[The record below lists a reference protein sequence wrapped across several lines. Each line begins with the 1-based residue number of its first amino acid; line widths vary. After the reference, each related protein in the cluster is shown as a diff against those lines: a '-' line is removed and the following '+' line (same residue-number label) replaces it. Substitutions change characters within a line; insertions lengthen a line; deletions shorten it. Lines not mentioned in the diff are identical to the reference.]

1 MQMTENTK
9 INSEYK
15 QIIKEALSALNKKNM
30 ALILHGVSFPS
41 LKGENTG
48 FGTYNS
54 NGAKALMNFAGDMFN
69 AIQLGPNGKTKT
81 SDSSP
86 YTGTVFSQNP
96 LFLDLPSLATNEYDN
111 LLSAVTLEKIVHE
124 NPNLYENKAAYVY
137 SIETL
142 DIVMNEVY
150 ENFKINAS
158 TKLKE
163 DFEKFKEENAYWL
176 DKDALYEAF
185 SLENNSDYWPQWNNE
200 LDRDIFSTWDRN
212 KADARIAEISEK
224 YADVIAKYKLAQFL
238 TAIQSEKTRKYA
250 ASHNLK
256 MIADRQVAFSDRDNW
271 AYKALFLDGW
281 CLGCPPDYFSKD
293 GQAWGFSVVD
303 PEKMFNEDGSL
314 GEAGELLYKLYLKM
328 FKENPGGVRIDH
340 TVGLIDPWVYKKGA
354 LPKIEEGAGRLY
366 SSPFHPELKKY
377 SIARED
383 DTNPEVEPDKE
394 KWIKKLDDWQIEKYG
409 RTIEKIVIAAAIEAG
424 LDKNAIVAE
433 DLGTLTYPVVKV
445 MEKYA
450 LAGMKLVQFVVAE
463 EKDHAYRCCNITEN
477 SWAMV
482 GTHDNEPIR
491 MWAQSMIGKPELTPH
506 VDNLMEDLYKGVPN
520 YDEIKEKLYTDDKF
534 LAFSKLVEIFA
545 AKNENVQIFFTDFFG
560 INEVY
565 NRPGTSGDPNWTL
578 RLPGNFEELYEKN
591 LSSGD
596 ALNLP
601 LALIYAIKAR
611 GADFAANNSELISKL
626 EKIA

>member
-1 MQMTENTK
+1 MQTTDKK
-9 INSEYK
+9 INSSYK
-15 QIIKEALSALNKKNM
+15 QIVKEALGALNKKNM

-41 LKGENTG
+41 LLNENTG

-54 NGAKALMNFAGDMFN
+54 NGAKELMDFAGGMFN
-69 AIQLGPNGKTKT
+69 AIQLGPNGKTKP

-96 LFLDLPSLATNEYDN
+96 LFMDLISLTTPEYDN
-111 LLSAVTLEKIVHE
+111 LLSAVTLEKIVKD
-124 NPNLYENKAAYVY
+124 NPKLYENKAAYTY
-137 SIETL
+137 SIDVLNE
-142 DIVMNEVY
+142 VMDEVY
-150 ENFKINAS
+150 ENYKLNAS
-158 TKLKE
+158 DKMKE
-163 DFEKFKEENAYWL
+163 DFEKFKTENAFWL
-176 DKDALYEAF
+176 DNDALYEAF
-185 SLENNSDYWPQWNNE
+185 TLEHGSDYWPQWENE
-200 LDRDIFSTWDRN
+200 LDRDLFSTWDRD
-212 KADARIAEISEK
+212 KANARIKEITEK
-224 YADVIAKYKLAQFL
+224 YADVIGKYKLAQFI
-238 TAIQSEKTRKYA
+238 TAQQSEKTRQYA
-250 ASHNLK
+250 KDRGLK

-271 AYKALFLDGW
+271 AYKSLFLDGW

-314 GEAGELLYKLYLKM
+314 AEAGELLYKLYLKM

-354 LPKIEEGAGRLY
+354 LPKVEEGAGRLY

-383 DTNPEVEPDKE
+383 DTNNGVEPDKE
-394 KWIKKLDDWQIEKYG
+394 KWITKLDDEQISRYG
-409 RTIEKIVIAAAIEAG
+409 RTIEKIVIAAAKEAG
-424 LDKNAIVAE
+424 LDKDAIVAE
-433 DLGTLTYPVVKV
+433 DLGTLTYPVVRV
-445 MEKYA
+445 MEKYE

-491 MWAQSMIGKPELTPH
+491 MWAQSMMGKAELTPH
-506 VDNLMEDLYKGVPN
+506 VDNLMDDLYANAENRDAVR
-520 YDEIKEKLYTDDKF
+520 ERLYTDDKF

-578 RLPGNFEELYEKN
+578 RLPDHFEEFYERR
-591 LSSGD
+591 LESGD

-611 GADFAANNSELISKL
+611 GNDFAAQNAELIKKL
-626 EKIA
+626 ESIA

>member
-1 MQMTENTK
+1 M
-9 INSEYK
+9 
-15 QIIKEALSALNKKNM
+15 
-30 ALILHGVSFPS
+30 
-41 LKGENTG
+41 
-48 FGTYNS
+48 
-54 NGAKALMNFAGDMFN
+54 
-69 AIQLGPNGKTKT
+69 
-81 SDSSP
+81 
-86 YTGTVFSQNP
+86 
-96 LFLDLPSLATNEYDN
+96 
-111 LLSAVTLEKIVHE
+111 TLEKIVKE
-124 NPNLYENKAAYVY
+124 NPKLYENKAAYTY
-137 SIETL
+137 SIDVLNE
-142 DIVMNEVY
+142 VMDEVY
-150 ENFKINAS
+150 ENFKLNAS
-158 TKLKE
+158 GKMKE
-163 DFEKFKEENAYWL
+163 DFEKFKTENSFWL
-176 DKDALYEAF
+176 DNDALYEAF
-185 SLENNSDYWPQWNNE
+185 TLEHGSDYWPQWENE
-200 LDRDIFSTWDRN
+200 LDRDLFSTWDRN
-212 KADARIAEISEK
+212 KAETRIKEISEK
-224 YADVIAKYKLAQFL
+224 YNDVIEKYKLAQFI
-238 TAIQSEKTRKYA
+238 TAMQSEKTRKYA
-250 ASHNLK
+250 KEHGLK

-271 AYKALFLDGW
+271 AYKSLFLDGW

-303 PEKMFNEDGSL
+303 PEKMFKEDGSL

-340 TVGLIDPWVYKKGA
+340 TVGLIDPWVYKKGC

-383 DTNPEVEPDKE
+383 DTNNEVEPDKE
-394 KWIKKLDDWQIEKYG
+394 KWIKKLDDEQISRYG
-409 RTIEKIVIAAAIEAG
+409 RTIEKIVIAAAKEAG
-424 LDKNAIVAE
+424 LNKDAIVAE
-433 DLGTLTYPVVKV
+433 DLGTLTYPVVRV
-445 MEKYA
+445 MEKYQ

-506 VDNLMEDLYKGVPN
+506 VDNLMDDLYANVENK
-520 YDEIKEKLYTDDKF
+520 DEIREKLYTDDKF

-578 RLPGNFEELYEKN
+578 RLPDHFEEFYERR
-591 LSSGD
+591 LETGD

-611 GADFAANNSELISKL
+611 GNDFAAQNADLIKKL
-626 EKIA
+626 ESIV

>member
-1 MQMTENTK
+1 MQTTDKK
-9 INSEYK
+9 INSSYK
-15 QIIKEALSALNKKNM
+15 QIVKEALGALNKKNM

-41 LKGENTG
+41 LLNENTG

-54 NGAKALMNFAGDMFN
+54 NGAKELMDFAGGMFN
-69 AIQLGPNGKTKT
+69 AIQLGPNGKTKP

-96 LFLDLPSLATNEYDN
+96 LFMDLISLTTPEYDN
-111 LLSAVTLEKIVHE
+111 LLSAVTLEKIVKD
-124 NPNLYENKAAYVY
+124 NPKLYENKAAYTY
-137 SIETL
+137 SIDVLNE
-142 DIVMNEVY
+142 VMDEVY
-150 ENFKINAS
+150 ENYKLNAS
-158 TKLKE
+158 DKMKE
-163 DFEKFKEENAYWL
+163 DFEKFKTENAFWL
-176 DKDALYEAF
+176 DNDALYEAF
-185 SLENNSDYWPQWNNE
+185 TLEHGSDYWPQWENE
-200 LDRDIFSTWDRN
+200 LDRDLFSTWDRD
-212 KADARIAEISEK
+212 KANARIKEITEK
-224 YADVIAKYKLAQFL
+224 YADVIGKYKLAQFI
-238 TAIQSEKTRKYA
+238 TAQQSEKTRQYA
-250 ASHNLK
+250 KEHGLK

-271 AYKALFLDGW
+271 AYKSLFLDGW

-293 GQAWGFSVVD
+293 GLAWGFSVVD

-314 GEAGELLYKLYLKM
+314 AEAGELLYKLYLKM

-354 LPKIEEGAGRLY
+354 LPKVEEGAGRLY

-383 DTNPEVEPDKE
+383 DTNNGVEPDKE
-394 KWIKKLDDWQIEKYG
+394 KWITKLDDEQISRYG
-409 RTIEKIVIAAAIEAG
+409 RTIEKIVIAAAKEAG
-424 LDKNAIVAE
+424 LDKDAIVAE
-433 DLGTLTYPVVKV
+433 DLGTLTYPVVRV
-445 MEKYA
+445 MEKYQ

-491 MWAQSMIGKPELTPH
+491 MWAQSMMGKAELTPH
-506 VDNLMEDLYKGVPN
+506 VDNLMDDLYAN
-520 YDEIKEKLYTDDKF
+520 AENRDATRERLYTDDKF

-578 RLPGNFEELYEKN
+578 RLPDHFEEFYERR
-591 LSSGD
+591 LESGD

-611 GADFAANNSELISKL
+611 GNDFAAQNAELIKKL
-626 EKIA
+626 ESIA

>member
-1 MQMTENTK
+1 MQTTDKK
-9 INSEYK
+9 INSNYK
-15 QIIKEALSALNKKNM
+15 EIVKEGLAALNKKNM

-41 LKGENTG
+41 LLNENTG

-54 NGAKALMNFAGDMFN
+54 NGAKELMDFAGGMFN
-69 AIQLGPNGKTKT
+69 AIQLGPNGKTKP

-96 LFLDLPSLATNEYDN
+96 LFMDLISLTTPEYDN
-111 LLSAVTLEKIVHE
+111 LLSAVTLEKIVKE
-124 NPNLYENKAAYVY
+124 NPKLYENRAAYTY
-137 SIETL
+137 SIDVL
-142 DIVMNEVY
+142 NSVMDEVY
-150 ENFKINAS
+150 ENFKLNAS
-158 TKLKE
+158 GKMKE
-163 DFEKFKEENAYWL
+163 DFEKFKEENSFWL
-176 DKDALYEAF
+176 DNDALYEAF
-185 SLENNSDYWPQWNNE
+185 TLEHGSDYWPQWENE
-200 LDRDIFSTWDRN
+200 LDRDLFSTWDRE
-212 KADARIAEISEK
+212 KAEARIKEISEK
-224 YADVIAKYKLAQFL
+224 YADVIAKYKLAQFI
-238 TAIQSEKTRKYA
+238 TAKQSEKTRAYA
-250 ASHNLK
+250 KEKGLK

-271 AYKALFLDGW
+271 AYKSLFLEGW

-314 GEAGELLYKLYLKM
+314 GEAGKLLYKLYLKM

-340 TVGLIDPWVYKKGA
+340 TVGLIDPWVYKKGN
-354 LPKIEEGAGRLY
+354 LPKVEEGAGRLY

-383 DTNPEVEPDKE
+383 DTNNQVEPDKE
-394 KWIKKLDDWQIEKYG
+394 KWISKLDDKQVEMYG
-409 RTIEKIVIAAAIEAG
+409 RTIEKIVIGAAKEAG
-424 LDKNAIVAE
+424 LDKDAIVAE
-433 DLGTLTYPVVKV
+433 DLGTLTYPVVRV
-445 MEKYA
+445 MEKYQ

-491 MWAQSMIGKPELTPH
+491 MWAQSMIGKPELTEH
-506 VDNLMEDLYKGVPN
+506 VNNLMDDLYANVEN
-520 YDEIKEKLYTDDKF
+520 RDETRQRLYTDDKF

-578 RLPGNFEELYEKN
+578 RLPDHFEEFYERR
-591 LSSGD
+591 LETGD

-611 GADFAANNSELISKL
+611 GNDFASQNAELIKKL
-626 EKIA
+626 ESIA

>member
-366 SSPFHPELKKY
+366 SSPFRPELKKY

-578 RLPGNFEELYEKN
+578 RLPGNFEELYERN

-626 EKIA
+626 ENIA

>member
-1 MQMTENTK
+1 MQTTNKK
-9 INSEYK
+9 INSSYK
-15 QIIKEALSALNKKNM
+15 ETVKEALSALNKKNM

-41 LKGENTG
+41 LLNENTG

-54 NGAKALMNFAGDMFN
+54 NGAKELMNFAGGMFN
-69 AIQLGPNGKTKT
+69 AIQLGPNGKTKP

-96 LFLDLPSLATNEYDN
+96 LFMDLISLTTPEYDN
-111 LLSAVTLEKIVHE
+111 LLSAVTLEKIVKE
-124 NPNLYENKAAYVY
+124 NPKLYENKAAYTY
-137 SIETL
+137 SIDVLNE
-142 DIVMNEVY
+142 VMDEVY
-150 ENFKINAS
+150 ENFKLNAS
-158 TKLKE
+158 GKMKE
-163 DFEKFKEENAYWL
+163 DFEKFKTENSFWL
-176 DKDALYEAF
+176 DNDALYEAF
-185 SLENNSDYWPQWNNE
+185 TLEHGSDYWPQWENE
-200 LDRDIFSTWDRN
+200 LDRDLFSTWDRN
-212 KADARIAEISEK
+212 KAETRIKEISEK
-224 YADVIAKYKLAQFL
+224 YNDVIEKYKLAQFI
-238 TAIQSEKTRKYA
+238 TAMQSEKTRKYA
-250 ASHNLK
+250 KEHGLK

-271 AYKALFLDGW
+271 AYKSLFLDGW

-303 PEKMFNEDGSL
+303 PEKMFKEDGSL

-340 TVGLIDPWVYKKGA
+340 TVGLIDPWVYKKGC

-383 DTNPEVEPDKE
+383 DTNTEVEPDKE
-394 KWIKKLDDWQIEKYG
+394 KWIKKLDDEQISRYG
-409 RTIEKIVIAAAIEAG
+409 RTIEKIVIAAAKEAG
-424 LDKNAIVAE
+424 LNKDAIVAE
-433 DLGTLTYPVVKV
+433 DLGTLTYPVVRV
-445 MEKYA
+445 MEKYQ

-506 VDNLMEDLYKGVPN
+506 VDNLMDDLYANVENK
-520 YDEIKEKLYTDDKF
+520 DEIREKLYTDDKF

-578 RLPGNFEELYEKN
+578 RLPDHFEEFYERR
-591 LSSGD
+591 LETGD

-611 GADFAANNSELISKL
+611 GNDFAAQNADLIKKL
-626 EKIA
+626 ESIV

>member
-1 MQMTENTK
+1 MQTTNKK
-9 INSEYK
+9 INSSYK
-15 QIIKEALSALNKKNM
+15 ETVKEALSALNKKNM

-41 LKGENTG
+41 LLNENTG

-54 NGAKALMNFAGDMFN
+54 NGAKELMNFAGGMFN
-69 AIQLGPNGKTKT
+69 AIQLGPNGKTKP

-96 LFLDLPSLATNEYDN
+96 LFMDLISLTTPEYDN
-111 LLSAVTLEKIVHE
+111 LLSAVTLEKIVKE
-124 NPNLYENKAAYVY
+124 NPKLYENKAAYTY
-137 SIETL
+137 SIDVLNE
-142 DIVMNEVY
+142 VMDEVY
-150 ENFKINAS
+150 ENFKLNAS
-158 TKLKE
+158 GKMKE
-163 DFEKFKEENAYWL
+163 DFEKFKTENSFWL
-176 DKDALYEAF
+176 YNDALYEAF
-185 SLENNSDYWPQWNNE
+185 TLEHGSDYWPQWENE
-200 LDRDIFSTWDRN
+200 LDRDLFSTWDRN
-212 KADARIAEISEK
+212 KAETRIKEISEK
-224 YADVIAKYKLAQFL
+224 YNDVIEKYKLAQFI
-238 TAIQSEKTRKYA
+238 TAMQSEKTRKYA
-250 ASHNLK
+250 KEHGLK

-271 AYKALFLDGW
+271 AYKSLFLDGW

-303 PEKMFNEDGSL
+303 PEKMFKEDGSL

-340 TVGLIDPWVYKKGA
+340 TVGLIDPWVYKKGC

-383 DTNPEVEPDKE
+383 DTNNEVEPDKE
-394 KWIKKLDDWQIEKYG
+394 KWIKKLDDEQISRYG
-409 RTIEKIVIAAAIEAG
+409 RTIEKIVIAAAKEAG
-424 LDKNAIVAE
+424 LNKDAIVAE
-433 DLGTLTYPVVKV
+433 DLGTLTYPVVRV
-445 MEKYA
+445 MEKYQ

-506 VDNLMEDLYKGVPN
+506 VDNLMDDLYANVENK
-520 YDEIKEKLYTDDKF
+520 DEIREKLYTDDKF

-578 RLPGNFEELYEKN
+578 RLPDHFEEFYERR
-591 LSSGD
+591 LETGD

-611 GADFAANNSELISKL
+611 GNDFAAQNADLTKKL
-626 EKIA
+626 ESIV

>member
-1 MQMTENTK
+1 MQTTDKK
-9 INSEYK
+9 INSSYK
-15 QIIKEALSALNKKNM
+15 QIVKEALGALNKKNM

-41 LKGENTG
+41 LLNENTG

-54 NGAKALMNFAGDMFN
+54 NGAKELMDFAGGMFN
-69 AIQLGPNGKTKT
+69 AIQLGPNGKTKP

-96 LFLDLPSLATNEYDN
+96 LFMDLISLTTPEYDN
-111 LLSAVTLEKIVHE
+111 LLSAVTLEKIVKD
-124 NPNLYENKAAYVY
+124 NPKLYENKAAYTY
-137 SIETL
+137 SIDVLNE
-142 DIVMNEVY
+142 VMDEVY
-150 ENFKINAS
+150 ENYKLNAS
-158 TKLKE
+158 DKMKE
-163 DFEKFKEENAYWL
+163 DFEKFKTENAFWL
-176 DKDALYEAF
+176 DNDALYEAF
-185 SLENNSDYWPQWNNE
+185 TLEHGSDYWPQWENE
-200 LDRDIFSTWDRN
+200 LDRDLFSTWDRD
-212 KADARIAEISEK
+212 KANARIKEITEK
-224 YADVIAKYKLAQFL
+224 YADVIGKYKLAQFI
-238 TAIQSEKTRKYA
+238 TAQQSEKTRQYA
-250 ASHNLK
+250 KEHGLK

-271 AYKALFLDGW
+271 AYKSLFLDGW

-354 LPKIEEGAGRLY
+354 LPKVEEGAGRLY

-383 DTNPEVEPDKE
+383 DTNNGVEPDKE
-394 KWIKKLDDWQIEKYG
+394 KWITKLDDEQISRYG
-409 RTIEKIVIAAAIEAG
+409 RTIEKIVIAAAKEAG
-424 LDKNAIVAE
+424 LDKDAIVAE
-433 DLGTLTYPVVKV
+433 DLGTLTYPVVRV
-445 MEKYA
+445 MEKYE

-491 MWAQSMIGKPELTPH
+491 MWAQSMMGKAELTPH
-506 VDNLMEDLYKGVPN
+506 VDNLMDDLYANAENRDAVR
-520 YDEIKEKLYTDDKF
+520 ERLYTDDKF

-578 RLPGNFEELYEKN
+578 RLPDHFEEFYERR
-591 LSSGD
+591 LESGD

-611 GADFAANNSELISKL
+611 GNDFAAQNAELIKKL
-626 EKIA
+626 ESIA

>member
-1 MQMTENTK
+1 MQTTDKK
-9 INSEYK
+9 INSSYK
-15 QIIKEALSALNKKNM
+15 QTVKEALAALNKKNM

-41 LKGENTG
+41 LLNENTG

-54 NGAKALMNFAGDMFN
+54 NGAKELMDFAGGMFD
-69 AIQLGPNGKTKT
+69 AIQLGPNGKTKP

-96 LFLDLPSLATNEYDN
+96 LFMDLISLTTPEYDN
-111 LLSAVTLEKIVHE
+111 LLSAVTLEKIVKE
-124 NPNLYENKAAYVY
+124 NPKLYENRAAYTY
-137 SIETL
+137 SIDVL
-142 DIVMNEVY
+142 NSVMDEVY
-150 ENFKINAS
+150 ENFELNAS
-158 TKLKE
+158 GKMKE
-163 DFEKFKEENAYWL
+163 DFEKFKQDNAFWL
-176 DKDALYEAF
+176 DNDALYEAF
-185 SLENNSDYWPQWNNE
+185 TLEHGSDYWPQWENE
-200 LDRDIFSTWDRN
+200 LDRDLFSTWDKE
-212 KADARIAEISEK
+212 KANARIKEISEK
-224 YADVIAKYKLAQFL
+224 YADTIAKYKLAQFI
-238 TAIQSEKTRKYA
+238 TAKQSEKTREYA
-250 ASHNLK
+250 KSKGLK

-271 AYKALFLDGW
+271 AYKSLFLEGW

-314 GEAGELLYKLYLKM
+314 GEAGKLLYKLYLKM

-340 TVGLIDPWVYKKGA
+340 TVGLIDPWVYKQGA

-383 DTNPEVEPDKE
+383 DTNNQVEPDKE
-394 KWIKKLDDWQIEKYG
+394 KWITKLDEEQVSRYG
-409 RTIEKIVIAAAIEAG
+409 RTIEKIVIAAAKEAG
-424 LDKNAIVAE
+424 LDKDAIVAE
-433 DLGTLTYPVVKV
+433 DLGTLTYPVVRV
-445 MEKYA
+445 MEKYQ

-506 VDNLMEDLYKGVPN
+506 VDNLMDDLYANAENRDAVR
-520 YDEIKEKLYTDDKF
+520 ERLYTDDKF

-578 RLPGNFEELYEKN
+578 RLPDHFEEFYERK
-591 LSSGD
+591 LEAGD

-611 GADFAANNSELISKL
+611 GNEFAAQNAELIKKL
-626 EKIA
+626 EAIA

>member
-1 MQMTENTK
+1 MQTTNKK
-9 INSEYK
+9 INSSYK
-15 QIIKEALSALNKKNM
+15 ETVKEALSALNKKNM

-41 LKGENTG
+41 LLNENTG

-54 NGAKALMNFAGDMFN
+54 NGAKELMNFAGGMFN
-69 AIQLGPNGKTKT
+69 AIQLGPNGKTKP

-96 LFLDLPSLATNEYDN
+96 LFMDLISLTTPEYDN
-111 LLSAVTLEKIVHE
+111 LLSAVTLEKIVKE
-124 NPNLYENKAAYVY
+124 NPKLYENKAAYTY
-137 SIETL
+137 SIDVLNE
-142 DIVMNEVY
+142 VMDEVY
-150 ENFKINAS
+150 ENFKLNAS
-158 TKLKE
+158 GKMKE
-163 DFEKFKEENAYWL
+163 DFEKFKTENSFWL
-176 DKDALYEAF
+176 DNDALYEAF
-185 SLENNSDYWPQWNNE
+185 TLEHGSDYWPQWENE
-200 LDRDIFSTWDRN
+200 LDRDLFSTWDRN
-212 KADARIAEISEK
+212 KAETRIKEISEK
-224 YADVIAKYKLAQFL
+224 YNDVIEKYKLAQFI
-238 TAIQSEKTRKYA
+238 TAMQSEKTRKYA
-250 ASHNLK
+250 KEHGLK

-271 AYKALFLDGW
+271 AYKSLFLDGW
-281 CLGCPPDYFSKD
+281 GLGCPPDYFSKD

-303 PEKMFNEDGSL
+303 PEKMFKEDGSL

-340 TVGLIDPWVYKKGA
+340 TVGLIDPWVYKKGC

-383 DTNPEVEPDKE
+383 DTNNEVEPDKE
-394 KWIKKLDDWQIEKYG
+394 KWIKKLDDEQISRYG
-409 RTIEKIVIAAAIEAG
+409 RTIEKIVIAAAKEAG
-424 LDKNAIVAE
+424 LNKDAIVAE
-433 DLGTLTYPVVKV
+433 DLGTLTYPVVRV
-445 MEKYA
+445 MEKYQ

-506 VDNLMEDLYKGVPN
+506 VDNLMDDLYANVENK
-520 YDEIKEKLYTDDKF
+520 DEIREKLYTDDKF

-578 RLPGNFEELYEKN
+578 RLPDHFEEFYERR
-591 LSSGD
+591 LETGD

-611 GADFAANNSELISKL
+611 GNDFAAQNADLIKKL
-626 EKIA
+626 ESIV

>member
-1 MQMTENTK
+1 MQTTNKK
-9 INSEYK
+9 INSSYK
-15 QIIKEALSALNKKNM
+15 ETVKEALSALNKKNM

-41 LKGENTG
+41 LLNENTG

-54 NGAKALMNFAGDMFN
+54 NGAKELMNFAGGMFN
-69 AIQLGPNGKTKT
+69 AIQLGPNGKTKP

-96 LFLDLPSLATNEYDN
+96 LFMDLISLTTPEYDN
-111 LLSAVTLEKIVHE
+111 LLSAVTLEKIVKE
-124 NPNLYENKAAYVY
+124 NPKLYENKAAYTY
-137 SIETL
+137 SIDVLNE
-142 DIVMNEVY
+142 VMDEVY
-150 ENFKINAS
+150 ENFKLNAS
-158 TKLKE
+158 GKMKE
-163 DFEKFKEENAYWL
+163 DFEKFKTENSFWL
-176 DKDALYEAF
+176 DNDALYEAF
-185 SLENNSDYWPQWNNE
+185 TLEHGSDYWPQWENE
-200 LDRDIFSTWDRN
+200 LDRDLFSTWDRN
-212 KADARIAEISEK
+212 KAETRIKEISEK
-224 YADVIAKYKLAQFL
+224 YNDVIEKYKLAQFI
-238 TAIQSEKTRKYA
+238 TAMQSEKTRKYA
-250 ASHNLK
+250 KEHGLK

-271 AYKALFLDGW
+271 AYKSLFLDGW

-303 PEKMFNEDGSL
+303 PEKMFKEDGSL

-340 TVGLIDPWVYKKGA
+340 TVGLIDPWVYKKGC

-383 DTNPEVEPDKE
+383 DTNNEVEPEKE
-394 KWIKKLDDWQIEKYG
+394 KWIKKLDDEQISRYG
-409 RTIEKIVIAAAIEAG
+409 RTIEKIVIAAAKEAG
-424 LDKNAIVAE
+424 LNKDAIVAE
-433 DLGTLTYPVVKV
+433 DLGTLTYPVVRV
-445 MEKYA
+445 MEKYQ

-506 VDNLMEDLYKGVPN
+506 VDNLMDDLYANVENK
-520 YDEIKEKLYTDDKF
+520 DEIREKLYTDDKF

-578 RLPGNFEELYEKN
+578 RLPDHFEEFYERR
-591 LSSGD
+591 LETGD

-611 GADFAANNSELISKL
+611 GNDFAAQNADLIKKL
-626 EKIA
+626 ESIV

>member
-1 MQMTENTK
+1 MQTTNKK
-9 INSEYK
+9 INSSYK
-15 QIIKEALSALNKKNM
+15 ETVKEALSALNKKNM

-41 LKGENTG
+41 LLNENTG

-54 NGAKALMNFAGDMFN
+54 NGAKELMNFAGGMFN
-69 AIQLGPNGKTKT
+69 AIQLGPNGKTKP

-96 LFLDLPSLATNEYDN
+96 LFMDLISLTTPEYDN
-111 LLSAVTLEKIVHE
+111 LLSAVTLEKIVKE
-124 NPNLYENKAAYVY
+124 NPKLYENKAAYTY
-137 SIETL
+137 SIDVLNE
-142 DIVMNEVY
+142 VMDEVY
-150 ENFKINAS
+150 ENFKLNAS
-158 TKLKE
+158 GKMKE
-163 DFEKFKEENAYWL
+163 DFEKFKTENSFWL
-176 DKDALYEAF
+176 DNDALYEAF
-185 SLENNSDYWPQWNNE
+185 TLEHGSDYWPQWENE
-200 LDRDIFSTWDRN
+200 LDRDLFSTWDRN
-212 KADARIAEISEK
+212 KAETRIKEISEK
-224 YADVIAKYKLAQFL
+224 YNDVIEKYKLAQFI
-238 TAIQSEKTRKYA
+238 TAMQSEKTRKYA
-250 ASHNLK
+250 KEHGLK

-271 AYKALFLDGW
+271 AYKSLFLDGW

-303 PEKMFNEDGSL
+303 PEKMFKEDGSL

-340 TVGLIDPWVYKKGA
+340 TVGLIDPWVYKKGC

-383 DTNPEVEPDKE
+383 DTNNEVEPDKE
-394 KWIKKLDDWQIEKYG
+394 KWIKKLDDEQISRYG
-409 RTIEKIVIAAAIEAG
+409 RTIEKIVIAAAKEAG
-424 LDKNAIVAE
+424 LNKDAIVAE
-433 DLGTLTYPVVKV
+433 DLGTLTYPVVRV
-445 MEKYA
+445 MEKYQ

-477 SWAMV
+477 SWAMA

-506 VDNLMEDLYKGVPN
+506 VDNLMDDLYANVENK
-520 YDEIKEKLYTDDKF
+520 DEIREKLYTDDKF

-578 RLPGNFEELYEKN
+578 RLPDHFEEFYERR
-591 LSSGD
+591 LETGD

-611 GADFAANNSELISKL
+611 GNDFAAQNADLIKKL
-626 EKIA
+626 ESIV

>member
-1 MQMTENTK
+1 MQTTDKK
-9 INSEYK
+9 INSSYK
-15 QIIKEALSALNKKNM
+15 QIVKEALGALNKKNM

-41 LKGENTG
+41 LLNENTG

-54 NGAKALMNFAGDMFN
+54 NGAKELMDFAGGMFN
-69 AIQLGPNGKTKT
+69 AIQLGPNGKTKP

-96 LFLDLPSLATNEYDN
+96 LFMDLISLTTPEYDN
-111 LLSAVTLEKIVHE
+111 LLSAVTLEKIVKD
-124 NPNLYENKAAYVY
+124 NPKLYENKAAYTY
-137 SIETL
+137 SIDVLNE
-142 DIVMNEVY
+142 VMDEVY
-150 ENFKINAS
+150 ENYKLNAS
-158 TKLKE
+158 DKMKE
-163 DFEKFKEENAYWL
+163 DFEKFKTENAFWL
-176 DKDALYEAF
+176 DNDALYEAF
-185 SLENNSDYWPQWNNE
+185 TLEHGSDYWPQWENE
-200 LDRDIFSTWDRN
+200 LDRDLFSTWDRD
-212 KADARIAEISEK
+212 KANARIKEITEK
-224 YADVIAKYKLAQFL
+224 YADVIGKYKLAQFI
-238 TAIQSEKTRKYA
+238 TAQQSEKTRQYA
-250 ASHNLK
+250 KEHGLK

-271 AYKALFLDGW
+271 AYKSLFLDGW

-340 TVGLIDPWVYKKGA
+340 TVGLIDPWVYKKGS
-354 LPKIEEGAGRLY
+354 LPKVEEGAGRLY

-383 DTNPEVEPDKE
+383 DTNNGVEPDKE
-394 KWIKKLDDWQIEKYG
+394 KWITKLDDEQISRYG
-409 RTIEKIVIAAAIEAG
+409 RTIEKIVIAAAKEAG
-424 LDKNAIVAE
+424 LDKDAIVAE
-433 DLGTLTYPVVKV
+433 DLGTLTYPVVRV
-445 MEKYA
+445 MEKYQ

-491 MWAQSMIGKPELTPH
+491 MWAQSMMGKAELTPH
-506 VDNLMEDLYKGVPN
+506 VDNLMDDLYAN
-520 YDEIKEKLYTDDKF
+520 AENRDATRERLYTDDKF

-578 RLPGNFEELYEKN
+578 RLPDHFEEFYERR
-591 LSSGD
+591 LESGD

-611 GADFAANNSELISKL
+611 GNDFAAQNAELIKKL
-626 EKIA
+626 ESIA

>member
-1 MQMTENTK
+1 MQTTNKK
-9 INSEYK
+9 INSSYK
-15 QIIKEALSALNKKNM
+15 ETVKEALSALNKKNM

-41 LKGENTG
+41 LLNENTG

-54 NGAKALMNFAGDMFN
+54 NGAKELMNFAGGMFN
-69 AIQLGPNGKTKT
+69 AIQLGPNGKTKP

-96 LFLDLPSLATNEYDN
+96 LFMDLISLTTPEYDN
-111 LLSAVTLEKIVHE
+111 LLSAVTLEKIVKE
-124 NPNLYENKAAYVY
+124 NPKLYENKAAYTY
-137 SIETL
+137 SIDVLNE
-142 DIVMNEVY
+142 VMDEVY
-150 ENFKINAS
+150 ENFKLNAS
-158 TKLKE
+158 GKMKE
-163 DFEKFKEENAYWL
+163 DFEKFKTENSFWL
-176 DKDALYEAF
+176 DNDALYEAF
-185 SLENNSDYWPQWNNE
+185 TLEHGSDYWPQWENE
-200 LDRDIFSTWDRN
+200 LDRDLFSTWDRN
-212 KADARIAEISEK
+212 KAETRIKEISEK
-224 YADVIAKYKLAQFL
+224 YNDVIEKYKLAQFI
-238 TAIQSEKTRKYA
+238 TAMQSEKTRKYA
-250 ASHNLK
+250 KEHGLK

-271 AYKALFLDGW
+271 AYKSLFLDGW

-303 PEKMFNEDGSL
+303 PEKMFKEDGSL

-340 TVGLIDPWVYKKGA
+340 TVGLIDPWVYKKGC

-383 DTNPEVEPDKE
+383 DTNNEVEPDKE
-394 KWIKKLDDWQIEKYG
+394 KWIKKLDDEQISRYG
-409 RTIEKIVIAAAIEAG
+409 RTIEKIVIAAAKEAG
-424 LDKNAIVAE
+424 LNKDAIVAE
-433 DLGTLTYPVVKV
+433 DLGTLTYPVVRV
-445 MEKYA
+445 MEKYQ

-506 VDNLMEDLYKGVPN
+506 VDNLMDDLYANVENK
-520 YDEIKEKLYTDDKF
+520 DELREKLYTDDKF

-578 RLPGNFEELYEKN
+578 RLPDHFEEFYERR
-591 LSSGD
+591 LETGD

-611 GADFAANNSELISKL
+611 GNDFAAQNADLIKKL
-626 EKIA
+626 ESIV

>member
-1 MQMTENTK
+1 MQTTNKK
-9 INSEYK
+9 INSSYK
-15 QIIKEALSALNKKNM
+15 ETVKEALSALNKKNM

-41 LKGENTG
+41 LLNENTG

-54 NGAKALMNFAGDMFN
+54 NGAKELMNFAGGMFN
-69 AIQLGPNGKTKT
+69 AIQLGPNGKTKP

-96 LFLDLPSLATNEYDN
+96 LFMDLISLTTPEYDN
-111 LLSAVTLEKIVHE
+111 LLSAVTLEKIVKE
-124 NPNLYENKAAYVY
+124 NPKLYENKAAYTY
-137 SIETL
+137 SIDVLNE
-142 DIVMNEVY
+142 VMDEVY
-150 ENFKINAS
+150 ENFKLNAS
-158 TKLKE
+158 GKMKE
-163 DFEKFKEENAYWL
+163 DFEKFKTENSFWL
-176 DKDALYEAF
+176 DNDALYEAF
-185 SLENNSDYWPQWNNE
+185 TLEHGSDYWPQWENE
-200 LDRDIFSTWDRN
+200 LDRDLFSTWDRN
-212 KADARIAEISEK
+212 KAETRIKEISEK
-224 YADVIAKYKLAQFL
+224 YNDVIEKYKLAQFI
-238 TAIQSEKTRKYA
+238 TAMQSEKTRKYA
-250 ASHNLK
+250 KEHGLK

-271 AYKALFLDGW
+271 AYKSLFLDGW

-303 PEKMFNEDGSL
+303 PEKMFKEDGSL

-340 TVGLIDPWVYKKGA
+340 TVGLIDPWVYKKGC

-383 DTNPEVEPDKE
+383 DTNNEVEPDKE
-394 KWIKKLDDWQIEKYG
+394 KWIKKLDDEQISRYG
-409 RTIEKIVIAAAIEAG
+409 RTIEKIVIAAAKEAG
-424 LDKNAIVAE
+424 LNKDAIVAE
-433 DLGTLTYPVVKV
+433 DLGTLTYPVVRV
-445 MEKYA
+445 MEKYQ

-506 VDNLMEDLYKGVPN
+506 VDNLMDDLYANVENK
-520 YDEIKEKLYTDDKF
+520 DEIREKLYTDDKF

-565 NRPGTSGDPNWTL
+565 NRPGTSVDPNWTL
-578 RLPGNFEELYEKN
+578 RLPDHFEEFYERR
-591 LSSGD
+591 LETGD

-611 GADFAANNSELISKL
+611 GNDFAAQNADLIKKL
-626 EKIA
+626 ESIV

>member
-1 MQMTENTK
+1 MQTTNKK
-9 INSEYK
+9 INSSYK
-15 QIIKEALSALNKKNM
+15 ETVKEALSALNKKNM

-41 LKGENTG
+41 LLNENTG

-54 NGAKALMNFAGDMFN
+54 NGAKELMNFAGGMFN
-69 AIQLGPNGKTKT
+69 AIQLGPNGKTKP

-96 LFLDLPSLATNEYDN
+96 LFMDLISLTTPEYDN
-111 LLSAVTLEKIVHE
+111 LLSAVTLEKIVKE
-124 NPNLYENKAAYVY
+124 NPKLYENKAAYTY
-137 SIETL
+137 SIDVLNE
-142 DIVMNEVY
+142 VMDEVY
-150 ENFKINAS
+150 ENFKLNAS
-158 TKLKE
+158 GKMKE
-163 DFEKFKEENAYWL
+163 DFEKFKTENSFWL
-176 DKDALYEAF
+176 DNDALYEAF
-185 SLENNSDYWPQWNNE
+185 TLEHGSDYWPQWENE
-200 LDRDIFSTWDRN
+200 LHRDLFSTWDRN
-212 KADARIAEISEK
+212 KAETRIKEISEK
-224 YADVIAKYKLAQFL
+224 YNDVIEKYKLAQFI
-238 TAIQSEKTRKYA
+238 TAMQSEKTRKYA
-250 ASHNLK
+250 KEHGLK

-271 AYKALFLDGW
+271 AYKSLFLDGW

-303 PEKMFNEDGSL
+303 PEKMFKEDGSL

-340 TVGLIDPWVYKKGA
+340 TVGLIDPWVYKKGC

-383 DTNPEVEPDKE
+383 DTNNEVEPDKE
-394 KWIKKLDDWQIEKYG
+394 KWIKKLDDEQISRYG
-409 RTIEKIVIAAAIEAG
+409 RTIEKIVIAAAKEAG
-424 LDKNAIVAE
+424 LNKDAIVAE
-433 DLGTLTYPVVKV
+433 DLGTLTYPVVRV
-445 MEKYA
+445 MEKYQ

-506 VDNLMEDLYKGVPN
+506 VDNLMDDLYANVENK
-520 YDEIKEKLYTDDKF
+520 DEIREKLYTDDKF

-578 RLPGNFEELYEKN
+578 RLPDHFEEFYERR
-591 LSSGD
+591 LETGD

-611 GADFAANNSELISKL
+611 GNDFAAQNADLIKKL
-626 EKIA
+626 ESIV

>member
-1 MQMTENTK
+1 MQTTNKK
-9 INSEYK
+9 INSSYK
-15 QIIKEALSALNKKNM
+15 ETVKEALSALNKKNM

-41 LKGENTG
+41 LLNENTG

-54 NGAKALMNFAGDMFN
+54 NGAKELMNFAGGMFN
-69 AIQLGPNGKTKT
+69 AIQLGPNGKTKP
-81 SDSSP
+81 SDSSR

-96 LFLDLPSLATNEYDN
+96 LFMDLISLTTPEYDN
-111 LLSAVTLEKIVHE
+111 LLSAVTLEKIVKE
-124 NPNLYENKAAYVY
+124 NPKLYENKAAYTY
-137 SIETL
+137 SIDVLNE
-142 DIVMNEVY
+142 VMDEVY
-150 ENFKINAS
+150 ENFKLNAS
-158 TKLKE
+158 GKMKE
-163 DFEKFKEENAYWL
+163 DFEKFKTENSFWL
-176 DKDALYEAF
+176 DNDALYEAF
-185 SLENNSDYWPQWNNE
+185 TLEHGSDYWPQWENE
-200 LDRDIFSTWDRN
+200 LDRDLFSTWDRN
-212 KADARIAEISEK
+212 KAETRIKEISEK
-224 YADVIAKYKLAQFL
+224 YNDVIEKYKLAQFI
-238 TAIQSEKTRKYA
+238 TAMQSEKTRKYA
-250 ASHNLK
+250 KEHGLK

-271 AYKALFLDGW
+271 AYKSLFLDGW

-303 PEKMFNEDGSL
+303 PEKMFKEDGSL

-340 TVGLIDPWVYKKGA
+340 TVGLIDPWVYKKGC

-383 DTNPEVEPDKE
+383 DTNNEVEPDKE
-394 KWIKKLDDWQIEKYG
+394 KWIKKLDDEQISRYG
-409 RTIEKIVIAAAIEAG
+409 RTIEKIVIAAAKEAG
-424 LDKNAIVAE
+424 LNKDAIVAE
-433 DLGTLTYPVVKV
+433 DLGTLTYPVVRV
-445 MEKYA
+445 MEKYQ

-506 VDNLMEDLYKGVPN
+506 VDNLMDDLYANVENK
-520 YDEIKEKLYTDDKF
+520 DEIREKLYTDDKF

-578 RLPGNFEELYEKN
+578 RLPDHFEEFYERR
-591 LSSGD
+591 LETGD

-611 GADFAANNSELISKL
+611 GNDFAAQNADLIKKL
-626 EKIA
+626 ESIV

>member
-1 MQMTENTK
+1 MQTTNKK
-9 INSEYK
+9 INSSYK
-15 QIIKEALSALNKKNM
+15 ETVKEALSALNKKNM

-41 LKGENTG
+41 LLNENTG

-54 NGAKALMNFAGDMFN
+54 NGAKELMNFAGGMFN
-69 AIQLGPNGKTKT
+69 AIQLGPNGKTKP

-96 LFLDLPSLATNEYDN
+96 LFMDLISLTTPEYDN
-111 LLSAVTLEKIVHE
+111 LLSAVTLEKIVKE
-124 NPNLYENKAAYVY
+124 NPKLYENKAAYTY
-137 SIETL
+137 SIDVLNE
-142 DIVMNEVY
+142 VMDEVY
-150 ENFKINAS
+150 ENFKLNAS
-158 TKLKE
+158 GKMKE
-163 DFEKFKEENAYWL
+163 DFEKFKTENSFWL
-176 DKDALYEAF
+176 DNDALYEAF
-185 SLENNSDYWPQWNNE
+185 TLEHGSDYWPQWENE
-200 LDRDIFSTWDRN
+200 LDRDLFSTWDRN
-212 KADARIAEISEK
+212 KAETRIKEISEK
-224 YADVIAKYKLAQFL
+224 YNDVIEKYKLAQFI
-238 TAIQSEKTRKYA
+238 TAMQSEKTRKYA
-250 ASHNLK
+250 KEHGLK

-271 AYKALFLDGW
+271 AYKSLFLDGW

-303 PEKMFNEDGSL
+303 PEKMFKEDGSL

-340 TVGLIDPWVYKKGA
+340 TVGLIDPWVYKKGC

-383 DTNPEVEPDKE
+383 DTNNEVEPDKE
-394 KWIKKLDDWQIEKYG
+394 KWIKKLDDEQISRYG
-409 RTIEKIVIAAAIEAG
+409 RTIEKIVIAAAKEAG
-424 LDKNAIVAE
+424 LNKDAIVAE
-433 DLGTLTYPVVKV
+433 DLGTLTYPVVRV
-445 MEKYA
+445 MEKYQ

-506 VDNLMEDLYKGVPN
+506 VDNLMDDLYANVENK
-520 YDEIKEKLYTDDKF
+520 DEIREKLYTDDKF

-578 RLPGNFEELYEKN
+578 RLPDHLH
-591 LSSGD
+591 
-596 ALNLP
+596 
-601 LALIYAIKAR
+601 
-611 GADFAANNSELISKL
+611 
-626 EKIA
+626 

>member
-1 MQMTENTK
+1 MQTTNKK
-9 INSEYK
+9 INSSYK
-15 QIIKEALSALNKKNM
+15 ETVKEALSALNKKNM

-41 LKGENTG
+41 LLNENTG

-54 NGAKALMNFAGDMFN
+54 NGAKELMNFAGGMFN
-69 AIQLGPNGKTKT
+69 AIQLGPNGKTKP

-96 LFLDLPSLATNEYDN
+96 LFMDLISLTTPEYDN
-111 LLSAVTLEKIVHE
+111 LLSAVTLEKIVKE
-124 NPNLYENKAAYVY
+124 NPKLYENKAAYTY
-137 SIETL
+137 SIDVLNE
-142 DIVMNEVY
+142 VMDEVY
-150 ENFKINAS
+150 ENFKLNAS
-158 TKLKE
+158 GKMKE
-163 DFEKFKEENAYWL
+163 DFEKFKTENSFWL
-176 DKDALYEAF
+176 DNDALYEAF
-185 SLENNSDYWPQWNNE
+185 TLEHGSDYWPQWENE
-200 LDRDIFSTWDRN
+200 LDRDLFSTWDRN
-212 KADARIAEISEK
+212 KAETRIKEISEK
-224 YADVIAKYKLAQFL
+224 YNDVIEKYKLAQFI
-238 TAIQSEKTRKYA
+238 TAMQSEKTRKYA
-250 ASHNLK
+250 KEHGLK

-271 AYKALFLDGW
+271 AYKSLFLDGW

-303 PEKMFNEDGSL
+303 PEKMFKEDGSL

-340 TVGLIDPWVYKKGA
+340 TVGLIDPWVYKKGC

-383 DTNPEVEPDKE
+383 DTNNEVEPDKE
-394 KWIKKLDDWQIEKYG
+394 KWIKKLDDEQISRYG
-409 RTIEKIVIAAAIEAG
+409 RTIEKIVIAAAKEAG
-424 LDKNAIVAE
+424 LNKDAIVAD
-433 DLGTLTYPVVKV
+433 DLGTLTYPVVRV
-445 MEKYA
+445 MEKYQ

-506 VDNLMEDLYKGVPN
+506 VDNLMDDLYANVENK
-520 YDEIKEKLYTDDKF
+520 DEIREKLYTDDKF

-578 RLPGNFEELYEKN
+578 RLPDHFEEFYERR
-591 LSSGD
+591 LETGD

-611 GADFAANNSELISKL
+611 GNDFAAQNADLIKKL
-626 EKIA
+626 ESIV

>member
-1 MQMTENTK
+1 MQTTDKK
-9 INSEYK
+9 INSSYK
-15 QIIKEALSALNKKNM
+15 QIVKEALGALNKKNM

-41 LKGENTG
+41 LLNENTG

-54 NGAKALMNFAGDMFN
+54 NGAKELMDFAGGMFN
-69 AIQLGPNGKTKT
+69 AIQLGPNGKTKP

-96 LFLDLPSLATNEYDN
+96 LFMDLISLTTPEYDN
-111 LLSAVTLEKIVHE
+111 LLSAVTLEKIVKD
-124 NPNLYENKAAYVY
+124 NPKLYENKAAYTY
-137 SIETL
+137 SIDVLNE
-142 DIVMNEVY
+142 VMDEVY
-150 ENFKINAS
+150 ENYKLNAS
-158 TKLKE
+158 DKMKE
-163 DFEKFKEENAYWL
+163 DFEKFKTENAFWL
-176 DKDALYEAF
+176 DNDALYEAF
-185 SLENNSDYWPQWNNE
+185 TLEHGSDYWPQWENE
-200 LDRDIFSTWDRN
+200 LDRDLFSTWDRD
-212 KADARIAEISEK
+212 KANARIKEITEK
-224 YADVIAKYKLAQFL
+224 YADVIGKYKLAQFI
-238 TAIQSEKTRKYA
+238 TAQQSEKTRQYA
-250 ASHNLK
+250 KDRGLK

-271 AYKALFLDGW
+271 AYKSLFLDGW

-354 LPKIEEGAGRLY
+354 LPKVEEGAGRLY

-383 DTNPEVEPDKE
+383 DTNNGVEPDKE
-394 KWIKKLDDWQIEKYG
+394 KWITKLDDEQISRYG
-409 RTIEKIVIAAAIEAG
+409 RTIEKIVIAAAKEAG
-424 LDKNAIVAE
+424 LDKDAIVAE
-433 DLGTLTYPVVKV
+433 DLGTLTYPVVRV
-445 MEKYA
+445 MEKYQ

-491 MWAQSMIGKPELTPH
+491 MWAQSMMGKAELTPH
-506 VDNLMEDLYKGVPN
+506 VDNLMDDLYANAENRDAVR
-520 YDEIKEKLYTDDKF
+520 ERLYTDDKF

-578 RLPGNFEELYEKN
+578 RLPDHFEEFYERR
-591 LSSGD
+591 LESGD

-611 GADFAANNSELISKL
+611 GNDFAAQNAELIKKL
-626 EKIA
+626 ESIA

>member
-578 RLPGNFEELYEKN
+578 RLPGNFEELYERN

>member
-1 MQMTENTK
+1 MQTTHKK
-9 INSEYK
+9 INSSYK
-15 QIIKEALSALNKKNM
+15 ETVKEALSALNKKNM

-41 LKGENTG
+41 LLNENTG

-54 NGAKALMNFAGDMFN
+54 NGAKELMNFAGGMFN
-69 AIQLGPNGKTKT
+69 AIQLGPNGKTKP

-96 LFLDLPSLATNEYDN
+96 LFMDLISLTTPEYDN
-111 LLSAVTLEKIVHE
+111 LLSAVTLEKIVKE
-124 NPNLYENKAAYVY
+124 NPKLYENKAAYTY
-137 SIETL
+137 SIDVLNE
-142 DIVMNEVY
+142 VMDEVY
-150 ENFKINAS
+150 ENFKLNAS
-158 TKLKE
+158 GKMKE
-163 DFEKFKEENAYWL
+163 DFEKFKTENSFWL
-176 DKDALYEAF
+176 DNDALYEAF
-185 SLENNSDYWPQWNNE
+185 TLEHGSDYWPQWENE
-200 LDRDIFSTWDRN
+200 LDRDLFSTWDRN
-212 KADARIAEISEK
+212 KAETRIKEISEK
-224 YADVIAKYKLAQFL
+224 YNDVIEKYKLAQFI
-238 TAIQSEKTRKYA
+238 TAMQSEKTRKYA
-250 ASHNLK
+250 KEHGLK

-271 AYKALFLDGW
+271 AYKSLFLDGW

-303 PEKMFNEDGSL
+303 PEKMFKEDGSL

-340 TVGLIDPWVYKKGA
+340 TVGLIDPWVYKKGC

-383 DTNPEVEPDKE
+383 DTNNEVEPDKE
-394 KWIKKLDDWQIEKYG
+394 KWIKKLDDEQISRYG
-409 RTIEKIVIAAAIEAG
+409 RTIEKIVIAAAKEAG
-424 LDKNAIVAE
+424 LNKDAIVAE
-433 DLGTLTYPVVKV
+433 DLGTLTYPVVRV
-445 MEKYA
+445 MEKYQ

-506 VDNLMEDLYKGVPN
+506 VDNLMDDLYANVENK
-520 YDEIKEKLYTDDKF
+520 DEIREKLYTDDKF

-578 RLPGNFEELYEKN
+578 RLPDHFEEFYERR
-591 LSSGD
+591 LETGD

-611 GADFAANNSELISKL
+611 GNDFAAQNADLIKKL
-626 EKIA
+626 ESIV

>member
-1 MQMTENTK
+1 MQTTNKK
-9 INSEYK
+9 INSSYK
-15 QIIKEALSALNKKNM
+15 ETVKEALSALNKKNM

-41 LKGENTG
+41 LLNENTG

-54 NGAKALMNFAGDMFN
+54 NGAKELMNFAGGMFN
-69 AIQLGPNGKTKT
+69 AIQLGPNGKTKP

-96 LFLDLPSLATNEYDN
+96 LFMDLISLTTPEYDN
-111 LLSAVTLEKIVHE
+111 LLSAVTLEKIVKE
-124 NPNLYENKAAYVY
+124 NPKLYENKAAYTY
-137 SIETL
+137 SIDVLNE
-142 DIVMNEVY
+142 VMDEVY
-150 ENFKINAS
+150 ENFKLNAS
-158 TKLKE
+158 GKMKE
-163 DFEKFKEENAYWL
+163 DFEKFKTENSFWL
-176 DKDALYEAF
+176 DNDALYEAF
-185 SLENNSDYWPQWNNE
+185 TLEHGSDYWPQWENE
-200 LDRDIFSTWDRN
+200 LDRDLFSTWDRN
-212 KADARIAEISEK
+212 KAETRIKEISEK
-224 YADVIAKYKLAQFL
+224 YNDVIEKYKLAQFI
-238 TAIQSEKTRKYA
+238 TAMQSEKTRKYA
-250 ASHNLK
+250 KEHGLK

-271 AYKALFLDGW
+271 AYKSLFLDGW

-293 GQAWGFSVVD
+293 CQAWGFSVVD
-303 PEKMFNEDGSL
+303 PEKMFKEDGSL

-340 TVGLIDPWVYKKGA
+340 TVGLIDPWVYKKGC

-383 DTNPEVEPDKE
+383 DTNNEVEPDKE
-394 KWIKKLDDWQIEKYG
+394 KWIKKLDDEQISRYG
-409 RTIEKIVIAAAIEAG
+409 RTIEKIVIAAAKEAG
-424 LDKNAIVAE
+424 LNKDAIVAE
-433 DLGTLTYPVVKV
+433 DLGTLTYPVVRV
-445 MEKYA
+445 MEKYQ

-506 VDNLMEDLYKGVPN
+506 VDNLMDDLYANVENK
-520 YDEIKEKLYTDDKF
+520 DEIREKLYTDDKF

-578 RLPGNFEELYEKN
+578 RLPDHFEEFYERR
-591 LSSGD
+591 LETGD

-611 GADFAANNSELISKL
+611 GNDFAAQNADLIKKL
-626 EKIA
+626 ESIV

>member
-1 MQMTENTK
+1 MQTTDKK
-9 INSEYK
+9 INSSYK
-15 QIIKEALSALNKKNM
+15 QTVKEALAALNKKNM

-41 LKGENTG
+41 LLNENTG

-54 NGAKALMNFAGDMFN
+54 NGAKELINFAGGMFN
-69 AIQLGPNGKTKT
+69 AIQLGPNGKTKP

-96 LFLDLPSLATNEYDN
+96 LFMDLISLTTPEYDN
-111 LLSAVTLEKIVHE
+111 LLSAVTLEKIVKE
-124 NPNLYENKAAYVY
+124 NPKLYENRAAYNY
-137 SIETL
+137 SIDVL
-142 DIVMNEVY
+142 DEVMDEVY
-150 ENFKINAS
+150 ENFKLNAS
-158 TKLKE
+158 DKMKE
-163 DFEKFKEENAYWL
+163 DFEKFKEENSFWL
-176 DKDALYEAF
+176 DNDALYEALT
-185 SLENNSDYWPQWNNE
+185 LEHGSDYWPQWENE
-200 LDRDIFSTWDRN
+200 LDRDLFSTWDRQ
-212 KADARIAEISEK
+212 KAEARIEEISKK
-224 YADVIAKYKLAQFL
+224 YEDVIAKYKLAQFI
-238 TAIQSEKTRKYA
+238 TAKQSEKTRAYA
-250 ASHNLK
+250 QKHGLK

-271 AYKALFLDGW
+271 AYKSLFLEGW

-303 PEKMFNEDGSL
+303 PEKMFNGDGSL
-314 GEAGELLYKLYLKM
+314 GEAGKLLYKLYLKM

-354 LPKIEEGAGRLY
+354 LPKVEEGAGRLY

-383 DTNPEVEPDKE
+383 DTNNEVEPDKE
-394 KWIKKLDDWQIEKYG
+394 KWIKKLDDKQVELYG
-409 RTIEKIVIAAAIEAG
+409 RTIEKIVIAAAKEAG
-424 LDKNAIVAE
+424 LDKNSIVAE
-433 DLGTLTYPVVKV
+433 DLGTLTYPVVRV

-463 EKDHAYRCCNITEN
+463 EKDHPYRCSNITEN

-506 VDNLMEDLYKGVPN
+506 VNNLMEDLYANVEN
-520 YDEIKEKLYTDDKF
+520 RDEIREKLYTDDKF

-578 RLPGNFEELYEKN
+578 RLPDHFEEFYKRRLETN
-591 LSSGD
+591 E

-611 GADFAANNSELISKL
+611 GNDFAAQNAELIKKL

>member
-1 MQMTENTK
+1 MQTTDKK
-9 INSEYK
+9 INSSYK
-15 QIIKEALSALNKKNM
+15 QIVKEALGALNKKNM

-41 LKGENTG
+41 LLNENTG

-54 NGAKALMNFAGDMFN
+54 NGAKELMDFAGGMFN
-69 AIQLGPNGKTKT
+69 AIQLGPNGKTKP

-96 LFLDLPSLATNEYDN
+96 LFMDLISLTTPEYDN
-111 LLSAVTLEKIVHE
+111 LLSAVTLEKIVKD
-124 NPNLYENKAAYVY
+124 NPKLYENKAAYTY
-137 SIETL
+137 SIDVLNE
-142 DIVMNEVY
+142 VMDEVY
-150 ENFKINAS
+150 ENYKLNAS
-158 TKLKE
+158 DKMKE
-163 DFEKFKEENAYWL
+163 DFEKFKTENAFWL
-176 DKDALYEAF
+176 DNDALYEAF
-185 SLENNSDYWPQWNNE
+185 TLEHGSDYWPQWENE
-200 LDRDIFSTWDRN
+200 LDRDLFSTWDRD
-212 KADARIAEISEK
+212 KANARIKEITEK
-224 YADVIAKYKLAQFL
+224 YADVIGKYKLAQFI
-238 TAIQSEKTRKYA
+238 TAQQSEKTRQYA
-250 ASHNLK
+250 KEHGLK

-271 AYKALFLDGW
+271 AYKSLFLDGW

-314 GEAGELLYKLYLKM
+314 AEAGELLYKLYLKM

-354 LPKIEEGAGRLY
+354 LPKVEEGAGRLY

-383 DTNPEVEPDKE
+383 DTNNGVEPDKE
-394 KWIKKLDDWQIEKYG
+394 KWITKLDDEQISRYG
-409 RTIEKIVIAAAIEAG
+409 RTIEKIVIAAAKEAG
-424 LDKNAIVAE
+424 LDKDAIVAE
-433 DLGTLTYPVVKV
+433 DLGTLTYPVVRV
-445 MEKYA
+445 MEKYQ

-491 MWAQSMIGKPELTPH
+491 MWAQSMMGKAELTPH
-506 VDNLMEDLYKGVPN
+506 VDNLMDDLYAN
-520 YDEIKEKLYTDDKF
+520 AENRDATRERLYTDDKF

-578 RLPGNFEELYEKN
+578 RLPDHFEEFYERR
-591 LSSGD
+591 LESGD

-611 GADFAANNSELISKL
+611 GNDFAAQNAELIKKL
-626 EKIA
+626 ESIA

>member
-1 MQMTENTK
+1 MQTTNKK
-9 INSEYK
+9 INSSYK
-15 QIIKEALSALNKKNM
+15 ETVKEALSALNKKNM

-41 LKGENTG
+41 LLNENTG

-54 NGAKALMNFAGDMFN
+54 NGAKELMNFAGGMFN
-69 AIQLGPNGKTKT
+69 AIQLGPNGKTKP

-96 LFLDLPSLATNEYDN
+96 LFMDLISLTTPEYDN
-111 LLSAVTLEKIVHE
+111 LLSAVTLEKIVKE
-124 NPNLYENKAAYVY
+124 NPKLYENKAAYTY
-137 SIETL
+137 SIDVLNE
-142 DIVMNEVY
+142 VMDEVY
-150 ENFKINAS
+150 ENFKLNAS
-158 TKLKE
+158 GKMKE
-163 DFEKFKEENAYWL
+163 DFEKFKTENSFWL
-176 DKDALYEAF
+176 DNDALYEAF
-185 SLENNSDYWPQWNNE
+185 TLEHGSDYWPQWENE
-200 LDRDIFSTWDRN
+200 LDRDLFSTWDRN
-212 KADARIAEISEK
+212 KAETRIKEISEK
-224 YADVIAKYKLAQFL
+224 YNDVIEKYKLAQFI
-238 TAIQSEKTRKYA
+238 TAMQSEKTRKYA
-250 ASHNLK
+250 KEHGLK

-271 AYKALFLDGW
+271 AYKSLFLDGW

-303 PEKMFNEDGSL
+303 PEKMFKEDGSL

-340 TVGLIDPWVYKKGA
+340 TVGLIDPWVYKKGC

-383 DTNPEVEPDKE
+383 DTNNEVEPDKE
-394 KWIKKLDDWQIEKYG
+394 KWIKKLDDEQISRYG
-409 RTIEKIVIAAAIEAG
+409 RTIEKIVIAAAKEAG
-424 LDKNAIVAE
+424 LNKDAIVAE
-433 DLGTLTYPVVKV
+433 DLGTLTYPVVRV
-445 MEKYA
+445 MEKYQ

-506 VDNLMEDLYKGVPN
+506 VDNLMDDLYANVENK
-520 YDEIKEKLYTDDKF
+520 DEIREKLYTDDKF

-578 RLPGNFEELYEKN
+578 RLPDHFEEFYERR
-591 LSSGD
+591 LETGD

-611 GADFAANNSELISKL
+611 GNDFAAQNADLIKKL
-626 EKIA
+626 ESIV

>member
-1 MQMTENTK
+1 MQTTDKK
-9 INSEYK
+9 INSSYK
-15 QIIKEALSALNKKNM
+15 QIVKEALGALNKKNM

-41 LKGENTG
+41 LLNENTG

-54 NGAKALMNFAGDMFN
+54 NGAKELMDFAGGMFN
-69 AIQLGPNGKTKT
+69 AIQLGPNGKTKP

-96 LFLDLPSLATNEYDN
+96 LFMDLISLTTPEYDN
-111 LLSAVTLEKIVHE
+111 LLSAVTLEKIVKD
-124 NPNLYENKAAYVY
+124 NPKLYENKAAYTY
-137 SIETL
+137 SIDVLNE
-142 DIVMNEVY
+142 VMDEVY
-150 ENFKINAS
+150 ENYKLNAS
-158 TKLKE
+158 DKMKE
-163 DFEKFKEENAYWL
+163 DFEKFKTENAFWL
-176 DKDALYEAF
+176 DNDALYEAF
-185 SLENNSDYWPQWNNE
+185 TLEHGSDYWPQWENE
-200 LDRDIFSTWDRN
+200 LDRDLFSTWDRD
-212 KADARIAEISEK
+212 KANARIKEITEK
-224 YADVIAKYKLAQFL
+224 YADVIGKYKLAQFI
-238 TAIQSEKTRKYA
+238 TAQQSEKTRQYA
-250 ASHNLK
+250 KEHGLK

-271 AYKALFLDGW
+271 AYKSLFLDGW

-354 LPKIEEGAGRLY
+354 LPKVEEGAGRLY

-383 DTNPEVEPDKE
+383 DTNNGVEPDKE
-394 KWIKKLDDWQIEKYG
+394 KWITKLDDEQISRYG
-409 RTIEKIVIAAAIEAG
+409 RTIEKIVIAAAKEAG
-424 LDKNAIVAE
+424 LDKDAIVAE
-433 DLGTLTYPVVKV
+433 DLGTLTYPVVRV
-445 MEKYA
+445 MEKYQ

-491 MWAQSMIGKPELTPH
+491 MWAQSMMGKAELTPH
-506 VDNLMEDLYKGVPN
+506 VDNLMDDLYAN
-520 YDEIKEKLYTDDKF
+520 AENRDATRERLYTDDKF

-578 RLPGNFEELYEKN
+578 RLPDHFEEFYERR
-591 LSSGD
+591 LESGD

-611 GADFAANNSELISKL
+611 GNDFAAQNAELIKKL
-626 EKIA
+626 ESIA